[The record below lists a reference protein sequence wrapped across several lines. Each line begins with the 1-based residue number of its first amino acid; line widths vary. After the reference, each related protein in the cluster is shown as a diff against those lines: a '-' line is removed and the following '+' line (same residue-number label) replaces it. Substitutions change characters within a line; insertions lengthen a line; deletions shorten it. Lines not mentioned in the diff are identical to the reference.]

1 MGRALRLT
9 TVPTDMRAMVEMA
22 TGFRLAGMQAPGKRF
37 GVDRL
42 EGCPQ
47 ALARVLKRNNSN

>member
-42 EGCPQ
+42 GGCPQ
-47 ALARVLKRNNSN
+47 VLALIIKRNCSN